1 MLHQD
6 YIDFIR
12 RLEQQGI
19 KTEITVLPDGRIQF
33 QAK

>member
-1 MLHQD
+1 MLHPD
-6 YIDFIR
+6 YIAFIQT
-12 RLEQQGI
+12 LEQQGI